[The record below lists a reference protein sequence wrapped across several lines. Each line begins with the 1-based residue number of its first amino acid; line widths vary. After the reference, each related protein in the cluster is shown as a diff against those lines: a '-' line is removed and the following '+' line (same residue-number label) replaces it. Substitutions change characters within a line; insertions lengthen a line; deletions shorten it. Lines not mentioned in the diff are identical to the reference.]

1 MALHLALVAL
11 GIGEGD
17 EVLVPDLTFAASV
30 NAIIYTRATPVLV
43 DVEEDTWNINI
54 EKAEKLITTKT
65 RAIMPV
71 HLFGHPC
78 DMEAINILAVKHEL
92 VIIEDCAEAL
102 GSLYKGRPV
111 GVFGDVATFSFFGNK
126 TITTGEGGMVVFKDP
141 KIAEYASVLRD
152 HGMEKTR
159 RYWHAHVGYNYRLTN
174 IQAAIG
180 VAQYERLAE
189 FVSAKRKIA
198 ATYNNCIG
206 KINFLTIPTERKDC
220 VNSYWL
226 YTFLVNEDAPFT
238 RDNLIEYLSLCGVES
253 RPVFFPMHEMPPYQ
267 EFGLQDDLKMSKKV
281 SVQGMSLPSSVMLA
295 DLELEHICISIQTFC
310 NKF

>member
-1 MALHLALVAL
+1 L

-17 EVLVPDLTFAASV
+17 EVIVPDLTFAASV
-30 NAIIYTRATPVLV
+30 NAILYTGATPVLV
-43 DVEEDTWNINI
+43 DVEQDTWNINI
-54 EKAEKLITTKT
+54 EKAEKRISAKT

-71 HLFGHPC
+71 HLYGHPC
-78 DMEAINILAVKHEL
+78 DMEAINILAVKHQL
-92 VIIEDCAEAL
+92 LIIEDCAEAL
-102 GSLYKGRPV
+102 GSLYQGRPV

-198 ATYNNCIG
+198 ATYNKCIS
-206 KINFLTIPTERKDC
+206 KINFLTTPVERKDC

-253 RPVFFPMHEMPPYQ
+253 RPVFFPIHEMPPYQ

-295 DLELEHICISIQTFC
+295 DLEMEHICNSIQTYC